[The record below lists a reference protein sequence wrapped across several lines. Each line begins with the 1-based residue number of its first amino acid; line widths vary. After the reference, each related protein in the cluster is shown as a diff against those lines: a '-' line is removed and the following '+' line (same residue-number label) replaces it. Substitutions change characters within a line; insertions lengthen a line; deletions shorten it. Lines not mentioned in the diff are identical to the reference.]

1 MRTLPLLL
9 FLLPPALFGVVDI
22 APVEIGEKAG
32 FSGNVSGSFVTKR
45 GNTDKD
51 EYSAGLKLQYDEASR
66 YVAWGVLS
74 YDYGKSSDV
83 KNEDKTYAHLRYIR
97 RLYGEDLCGELFVQ
111 TEQDRFK
118 DINNRSLAGA
128 GVRWRFFNS
137 SEWGKGYF
145 GLGGFYEYVDYS
157 DAAVNPTEENAR
169 LNSYVAY
176 TKSFASE
183 STFSYVGYYQPKFDE
198 SSDFVTLQSLELLL
212 PVYEK
217 LSLSF
222 SVELDYD
229 SRPPA
234 GIKKRNTAQKTALS
248 WRF

>member
-1 MRTLPLLL
+1 MRHLL
-9 FLLPPALFGVVDI
+9 FLTLLFTHPLFALVDI

-32 FSGNVSGSFVTKR
+32 FSGNITGSLATKR

-51 EYSAGLKLQYDEASR
+51 DYSAGVKLQYDESER
-66 YVAWGVLS
+66 YVTWGVLS
-74 YDYGKSSDV
+74 YDYGKSSGV
-83 KNEDKTYAHLRYIR
+83 KNEDKTYAHLRYIQ
-97 RLYGEDLCGELFVQ
+97 RLRGEDLCGELFVQ

-118 DINNRSLAGA
+118 SINNRSLAGA

-137 SEWGKGYF
+137 KEWGKGYF
-145 GLGGFYEYVDYS
+145 GLGGFYEYINYS
-157 DAAVNPTEENAR
+157 DTTINPTEENGR

-176 TKSFASE
+176 TKSFLSASKI
-183 STFSYVGYYQPKFDE
+183 SYVGYYQPKLDE
-198 SSDFVTLQSLELLL
+198 SSDFVTLQSLELLV

-229 SRPPA
+229 SRPPV